1 MSFSSEVKQE
11 LAKQSGKSRHC
22 QIAELAALVAF
33 DGKRQQLIGDDGRC
47 AGFGKSALQ
56 ENMDCY
62 WHSCSMLI

>member
-33 DGKRQQLIGDDGRC
+33 DGKRQSVEHNRDGVLPC
-47 AGFGKSALQ
+47 GLLQ
-56 ENMDCY
+56 
-62 WHSCSMLI
+62 SI

>member
-33 DGKRQQLIGDDGRC
+33 DGKRMMVGVVWRVTYILW
-47 AGFGKSALQ
+47 F
-56 ENMDCY
+56 
-62 WHSCSMLI
+62 

>member
-33 DGKRQQLIGDDGRC
+33 DGKRQQLIGD
-47 AGFGKSALQ
+47 AGDVLDSKIRFCRK
-56 ENMDCY
+56 NMDCY

>member
-33 DGKRQQLIGDDGRC
+33 DGRVKSGVGQNIDTE
-47 AGFGKSALQ
+47 AGLEESVYYDFVI
-56 ENMDCY
+56 
-62 WHSCSMLI
+62 WI